1 MLYDGSANSA
11 ERTVPVTAKLSKA
24 LYDQLGEAVVNE
36 LVDWFNQVDATYR
49 ADLKD
54 FNDLNFA
61 RFGAKLDALWSEFDT
76 KLDSLRS
83 EFDTKFDTLRGE
95 FDTKFDTFRS
105 EFDAKLD
112 ALKVELIAR
121 IEAQLEKRLGEQTR
135 FLFLAWAILLA
146 SNIALW
152 FR

>member
-1 MLYDGSANSA
+1 M
-11 ERTVPVTAKLSKA
+11 PVTAKLSKA

-54 FNDLNFA
+54 FNDVNFA
-61 RFGAKLDALWSEFDT
+61 RFDAKLDAMWSEFDT
-76 KLDSLRS
+76 KLDALRS
-83 EFDTKFDTLRGE
+83 ELDTKL
-95 FDTKFDTFRS
+95 DTFRS
-105 EFDAKLD
+105 EFDTKLD
-112 ALKVELIAR
+112 TLIAR
-121 IEAQLEKRLGEQTR
+121 MEAQLEKRLGEQTR
-135 FLFLAWAILLA
+135 FFFLAWAILLA

>member
-1 MLYDGSANSA
+1 MLYDRSANSA

-24 LYDQLGEAVVNE
+24 LYDQLSEAVVNE

-61 RFGAKLDALWSEFDT
+61 RFDAKLELLRTEFEAKLDN
-76 KLDSLRS
+76 
-83 EFDTKFDTLRGE
+83 
-95 FDTKFDTFRS
+95 
-105 EFDAKLD
+105 
-112 ALKVELIAR
+112 LKVELVAR
-121 IEAQLEKRLGEQTR
+121 MEAQLEKRLGEQTR
-135 FLFLAWAILLA
+135 FFFLAWAILLA